1 MQKISCD
8 RRGGRSVA
16 VMACILCVAV
26 FLLLPSII
34 LSSQPD
40 PINDAKI
47 DKEFETVVMQL
58 PLLLAQGGAT
68 VVETEAGRFFIAVG
82 VTDVRE
88 ESAQDKLRR
97 IRVGRVQAQKE
108 AVSFLEHTK
117 VVAEEKL
124 VEKTTVTTQDG
135 KKIVEALKT
144 LDQSTVTTVQGVL
157 GTLPQIGTWES
168 ADGKL
173 FFYAIG
179 KKLN

>member
-1 MQKISCD
+1 MTYF
-8 RRGGRSVA
+8 
-16 VMACILCVAV
+16 LCVVV

-34 LSSQPD
+34 LSGQPD
-40 PINDAKI
+40 SIKDAKI

-68 VVETEAGRFFIAVG
+68 VVETDAGRFFIAVG
-82 VTDVRE
+82 VTDVRD
-88 ESAQDKLRR
+88 ESAQDRLRQ

-108 AVSFLEHTK
+108 AVSFLEHTT

-124 VEKTTVTTQDG
+124 VEKTTVTTHDG
-135 KKIVEALKT
+135 KKTVEVLKT
-144 LDQSTVTTVQGVL
+144 LDQSTVTRVQGVL
-157 GTLPQIGTWES
+157 GTLPQIGTWRNS
-168 ADGKL
+168 DGRL

>member
-1 MQKISCD
+1 
-8 RRGGRSVA
+8 
-16 VMACILCVAV
+16 MACFLCVAV
-26 FLLLPSII
+26 FLLSPSIV
-34 LSSQPD
+34 LSGQPD
-40 PINDAKI
+40 SIKDAKI
-47 DKEFETVVMQL
+47 DQEFETVVKQL
-58 PLLLAQGGAT
+58 PLFLTQGGAT
-68 VVETEAGRFFIAVG
+68 VTETETGRFFIAVG
-82 VTDVRE
+82 VTDVRD
-88 ESAQDKLRR
+88 ESAQDKLRQ

-108 AVSFLEHTK
+108 AISFLERTT

-124 VEKTTVTTQDG
+124 VEKTTVTTKDG
-135 KKIVEALKT
+135 KKSIEVLKT